1 MRKYVS
7 VEVEHTRYARFL
19 SLDEAGAHQISLTT
33 LADYQKRADVKIYL
47 INGDQRTLLHVF
59 QVDPLPKRHAGE
71 PRLVLKGKFDGKK
84 NLRLQISVD
93 GRPFSSVSLS
103 VKKYLRNRRVWPWV
117 LLAALLVL
125 GGATWFFLRSC
136 STADVTTS
144 TESASQA
151 ETHTQRSRDP
161 SQIEEQEQEI
171 GQAKS
176 DSQTA
181 SSSTPKSGPAESS
194 DTEVDS
200 DIQQSPEETPTAA
213 GEDVSSKKPE
223 KSLEESSEKSSQKE
237 VAPPPNLSQ
246 KIYFGPNSSH
256 LTEEAK
262 NKLTRFIEELK
273 NALGGEAESGAFQL
287 RVAGHCALYGTEQG
301 REELSFDRARRVAEY
316 LENLGWKGEEKPV
329 IRGLG
334 GREPVTRDNEKQH
347 LNRRVEVT
355 LTHRDSNT
363 NSHRDQ

>member
-93 GRPFSSVSLS
+93 GRPFSSVTLS

-117 LLAALLVL
+117 LLAALLLL

-136 STADVTTS
+136 STAEVTTS
-144 TESASQA
+144 TESAAPTEKSLSETGDTDKVTDSSPIDSRESSQ
-151 ETHTQRSRDP
+151 TKT
-161 SQIEEQEQEI
+161 
-171 GQAKS
+171 S
-176 DSQTA
+176 DSSPIDTQGPEKT
-181 SSSTPKSGPAESS
+181 STE
-194 DTEVDS
+194 
-200 DIQQSPEETPTAA
+200 A
-213 GEDVSSKKPE
+213 GEGVSSKKPE
-223 KSLEESSEKSSQKE
+223 KSLEKSSDDSSDESSEKSSQKE
-237 VAPPPNLSQ
+237 VVPPQDLSR
-246 KIYFGPNSSH
+246 KVYFGPNSPR

-262 NKLTRFIEELK
+262 DTLTRLMEELK
-273 NALGGEAESGAFQL
+273 NTPGGGAFQL
-287 RVAGHCALYGTEQG
+287 KVTGHCALYGTEQG
-301 REELSFDRARRVAEY
+301 REELSYDRARRVAEY
-316 LENLGWKGEEKPV
+316 LEDLGWKGEEKPV

-334 GREPVTRDNEKQH
+334 GREPVTKNNEKQH
-347 LNRRVEVT
+347 LNRRVELT

-363 NSHRDQ
+363 DSRRDQ